1 MKELFGFVL
10 VEMHRK
16 FLSKLYVLDFH
27 LRCVVQGCTKLVIK
41 FGLPLTGVL
50 FFAVGTQNKTFA
62 QNNAYGN
69 TNGAY
74 SNFYHGQYNK
84 IYGNES
90 VVVGIENIGGWSN
103 AIQNLPNDLDKLSES
118 QYQSFKLTKSNLG
131 KYYDL
136 SKKYTGMISVGIYNI
151 ALGDKSIALGH
162 GNVVLDRASLA
173 VGKSNFSSARAS
185 QAFGDYNTSRA
196 FKASAFGYKNI
207 INPKGRFSQAF
218 GSYNQVENAQAYA
231 FGGNNII
238 KSILSTSFGYGNN
251 INDESLFSSTVG
263 FQNQV
268 TGKGSNIFGLENIV
282 KGNFNLALGAGNK
295 IRGENIIVIGTSPVT
310 HTEDFALISNKQ
322 EPKKIDLRAE
332 SFNRVRGSN
341 SIVVGNNNIISANNS
356 VFLGNKIIANGANNS
371 IVLGNLSEASQ
382 WGQMLTEKIEFG
394 DFQEGLNINFP
405 FLVRSKSEHGIFSIG
420 AKGRE
425 RQIKNVAA
433 GVVSK
438 NSSDAINGSQLYGAI
453 KAIGEVPFIF
463 VGDAGFPIYK
473 RLGGALIISGGA
485 RQEQLTEGNIGVVT
499 TKSGLELKLSK
510 DLFNLRRL
518 KFERG
523 IEINSSTNI
532 ISGVEDPKHNKD
544 VVNLRYLKQRL
555 AYYPQSLELMGND
568 GGLNFL
574 PVGKRLIIAG
584 LKKNKNSYEF
594 DEGKNVFTSINT
606 TKEGFKYTIALKNSP
621 EFESLTLM
629 GSYDKNSGGNLSIN
643 DLYGNEKISAF
654 VDVDNNGIITVT
666 GNDEEQYTDVLH
678 DGFEIND
685 VFGSSKIG
693 TKVAGTGGVN
703 SKDNKKRRLTHTFE
717 VGYETKTEEI
727 ATLNDGFIFK
737 GNDGKSPTK
746 LNSKVLIAGA
756 DANNNWSDFDEGHN
770 IMTKVETKSS
780 GETVIR
786 IALRKD
792 LKLKN
797 GVFGGSGADGE
808 LKLKDKDG
816 KDGLTLNSDKILFN
830 NIEKLDENGRPQKNG
845 SAGISMTQNGKP
857 NLVEKG
863 PATRIQITDGKGNP
877 TAEVATMKDGLKFGS
892 NSGDEASNLLNSKV
906 NIIGQKSNN
915 DWTKFDQGKNIM
927 TNIEQKNGDTDITI
941 ALKRDVELDS
951 ATFGHGPAQTEGENT
966 SQEGKDGRINLVN
979 KDGKTTIQINAGN
992 TKNQNGPAISINKP
1006 NSEEGIKLTSEG
1018 VEITKGP
1025 RDRASSKTTKTVVS
1039 IAPEGTARIEQDQSQ
1054 TRPRL
1059 TIRSGYG
1066 ESAITE
1072 EIATMNDGLRFKGDG
1087 EDLINKSLSSTL
1099 SIVGGQT
1106 DETKLTSTNEDKNIG
1121 VIVKDVANSGSRAPK
1136 DKVMQVRLAKKLKG
1150 LQSAEFKPVDDK
1162 GNPTGQTITVDSDGV
1177 SVAKEGKKSQ
1187 FNEEG
1192 LKVGEDGPS
1201 VTDKGISAGG
1211 LSIANVGNP
1220 MKPHHASTKG
1230 YVDTEVK
1237 HLKNKINER
1246 YKDALGASAMAMATA
1261 LLPPP
1266 NTPGKGAFSVAGAV
1280 VAGQPAFAMGV
1291 STVSENNRLILRG
1304 AVSSDVRGQIGGGV
1318 GASYQW

>member
-1 MKELFGFVL
+1 MKKVFGFVL
-10 VEMHRK
+10 AEKYIK
-16 FLSKLYVLDFH
+16 FLPKFKVLDTS
-27 LRCVVQGCTKLVIK
+27 LKSVILSYIN
-41 FGLPLTGVL
+41 FIFIVGVL
-50 FFAVGTQNKTFA
+50 FFAVGTQNNILA
-62 QNNAYGN
+62 QNNTYGN
-69 TNGAY
+69 VNKAY
-74 SNFYHGQYNK
+74 SNFYHGLYNK

-90 VVVGIENIGGWSN
+90 VVLGIENIGGWSN
-103 AIQNLPNDLDKLSES
+103 LISNLPRDLDELSES
-118 QYQSFKLTKSNLG
+118 QYRSFKLTKNNLG
-131 KYYDL
+131 KYYEL
-136 SKKYTGMISVGIYNI
+136 TKKYTGMVSVGIYNI

-162 GNVVLDRASLA
+162 GNVTLDRASLA
-173 VGKSNFSSARAS
+173 VGKSNFSTAWAS
-185 QAFGDYNTSRA
+185 QAFGDFNSSRA

-207 INPKGRFSQAF
+207 INTVGRFSQAF

-238 KSILSTSFGYGNN
+238 KSMLSTSFGYGNN
-251 INDESLFSSTVG
+251 INDESLFSSTIG
-263 FQNQV
+263 FQNKT
-268 TGKGSNIFGLENIV
+268 TGIGSNIFGLENIA
-282 KGNFNLALGAGNK
+282 KGKFNLVLGTGNK
-295 IRGENIIVIGTSPVT
+295 IKGENTIVIGTSPVT
-310 HTEDFALISNKQ
+310 YTEDFSKIGTKQ
-322 EPKKIDLRAE
+322 EPRKIHLRAE
-332 SFNRVRGSN
+332 SFNRVNGNN
-341 SIVVGNNNIISANNS
+341 SIVVGNNNIIRANNS
-356 VFLGNKIIANGANNS
+356 VILGNKIIVNNANNS
-371 IVLGNLSEASQ
+371 IVLGNLSEASK
-382 WGQMLTEKIEFG
+382 WGELSKDKIEFG
-394 DFQEGLNINFP
+394 DLEEGLNINFP
-405 FLVRSKSEHGIFSIG
+405 FIVRSKSDHGIFSIG

-433 GVVSK
+433 GVVSEI
-438 NSSDAINGSQLYGAI
+438 SSDAINGSQLYGTI
-453 KAIGEVPFIF
+453 KAIGEVPIIF
-463 VGDAGFPIYK
+463 AGDAGFPIYK

-485 RQEQLTEGNIGVVT
+485 RREQLTEGNIGVVA
-499 TKSGLELKLSK
+499 TKYGLELKLSK

-518 KFERG
+518 KFEGG
-523 IEINSSTNI
+523 IEIDSSTNI
-532 ISGVEDPKHNKD
+532 ISGLEDPKHNKD
-544 VVNLRYLKQRL
+544 AVNLRYLKQRL

-584 LKKNKNSYEF
+584 LKRNKNSYEF

-606 TKEGFKYTIALKNSP
+606 TQEGFKYTIAVKKSP
-621 EFESLTLM
+621 EFESLTLT
-629 GSYDKNSGGNLSIN
+629 GSQDKSSGGNLSIY
-643 DLYGNEKISAF
+643 DLSGNEKISAF
-654 VDVDNNGIITVT
+654 VDVNNNGIITVT
-666 GNDEEQYTDVLH
+666 GNNEETYTDVMH
-678 DGFEIND
+678 DGIEITD
-685 VFGSSKIG
+685 ADGSSKIG

-703 SKDNKKRRLTHTFE
+703 SISIKKRRLVHKVE
-717 VGYETKTEEI
+717 DKETEEI

-737 GNDGKSPTK
+737 GNDGESPTK

-756 DANNNWSDFDEGHN
+756 DENNNWSDFDEGHN
-770 IMTKVETKSS
+770 IMTKVETKLS

-786 IALRKD
+786 VALRKN

-816 KDGLTLNSDKILFN
+816 KDGLTLNSDIILFN
-830 NIEKLDENGRPQKNG
+830 NIEKLDENGQPQKNG
-845 SAGISMTQNGKP
+845 SAGITMTQNGKP

-863 PATRIQITDGKGNP
+863 PATRIQITDGKGTP

-906 NIIGQKSNN
+906 NIIGQKSNT

-1018 VEITKGP
+1018 IEITKGP
-1025 RDRASSKTTKTVVS
+1025 SDRTSSKSTKTVFS

-1059 TIRSGYG
+1059 TLRSGEG

-1087 EDLINKSLSSTL
+1087 EELVNKSLSSTL
-1099 SIVGGQT
+1099 SIVGGEI
-1106 DETKLTSTNEDKNIG
+1106 DETKLTSVDTDKNIG

-1150 LQSAEFKPVDDK
+1150 LQSAEFKPVDHK

-1192 LKVGEDGPS
+1192 LKIGEDGPS

-1246 YKDALGASAMAMATA
+1246 YKDALGASAMAMASSG
-1261 LLPPP
+1261 LMPPS
-1266 NTPGKGAFSVAGAV
+1266 PGKSAFAVASAV
-1280 VAGQPAFAMGV
+1280 VAGQPAFAMGL
-1291 STVSENNRLILRG
+1291 TTMTENGKLMFKG
-1304 AVSSDVRGQIGGGV
+1304 AVASDARGQVGGLV
-1318 GASYQW
+1318 GAAYQW

>member
-1 MKELFGFVL
+1 MFKMHGNLNYKKSGSWLSITELLTIGFMKQRFNIKNFLLFA
-10 VEMHRK
+10 
-16 FLSKLYVLDFH
+16 
-27 LRCVVQGCTKLVIK
+27 
-41 FGLPLTGVL
+41 GVL
-50 FFAVGTQNKTFA
+50 TIFLINKNLFA
-62 QNNAYGN
+62 QSTDGN
-69 TNGAY
+69 TNLA
-74 SNFYHGQYNK
+74 SDNFLHGKGNK
-84 IYGNES
+84 VYGNSS
-90 VVVGIENIGGWSN
+90 VVIGKQNFGGWSY
-103 AIQNLPNDLDKLSES
+103 AINELPADLDPLTTS
-118 QYQSFKLTKSNLG
+118 QLG
-131 KYYDL
+131 SIKFTRNTLLDYFDL
-136 SKKYTGMISVGIYNI
+136 KRYTGMIAVGIYNI
-151 ALGDKSIALGH
+151 SLGDKSIALGH
-162 GNVVLDRASLA
+162 GNVALDRASIA
-173 VGKSNFSSARAS
+173 IGKSNLVSAWAS
-185 QAFGDYNTSRA
+185 QAFGDFNTSRA
-196 FKASAFGYKNI
+196 FKGTAFGYKNFI
-207 INPKGRFSQAF
+207 DRKGKFSQAF
-218 GSYNQVENAQAYA
+218 GGYNQVDEPQSFA
-231 FGGNNII
+231 FGGFNHIR
-238 KSILSTSFGYGNN
+238 SMLSTTFGFGNDIKN
-251 INDESLFSSTVG
+251 NSSLSSTLG
-263 FQNQV
+263 FQNV
-268 TGKGSNIFGLENIV
+268 ISGIGSNIFGLKNIV
-282 KGNFNLALGAGNK
+282 NGDYNLALGTGNK
-295 IRGENIIVIGTSPVT
+295 ITGQNTIVIGTSSVELPNVDFGQNALVPSKIKLI
-310 HTEDFALISNKQ
+310 TEGI
-322 EPKKIDLRAE
+322 
-332 SFNRVRGSN
+332 NRIHGN
-341 SIVVGNNNIISANNS
+341 NNIVLGNNNIIKADDS
-356 VFLGNKIIANGANNS
+356 VILGNKIIAFDEHNSLNNS
-371 IVLGNLSEASQ
+371 IVLGNFSKSSNWNNFDSGSQ
-382 WGQMLTEKIEFG
+382 IAFG
-394 DFQEGLNINFP
+394 DFSEGLNIRKQYI
-405 FLVRSKSEHGIFSIG
+405 VRSNAIHGVVSIG
-420 AKGRE
+420 AEGRE
-425 RQIKNVAA
+425 RQLKNVAA
-433 GVVSK
+433 GVISES
-438 NSSDAINGSQLYGAI
+438 SSDAINGSQIYAI
-453 KAIGEVPFIF
+453 IQAIGDVPINFR
-463 VGDAGFPIYK
+463 GDYESSPFK
-473 RLGGALIISGGA
+473 KKLGGELKISGGA
-485 RQEQLTEGNIGVVT
+485 SSRELLTEGNLGVYVT
-499 TKSGLELKLSK
+499 DSGLGVGLSK
-510 DLFNLRRL
+510 DLINIRKIIFSG
-518 KFERG
+518 G
-523 IEINSSTNI
+523 ITIDSNTNI
-532 ISGVEDPKHNKD
+532 VSGVANPTNAND
-544 VVNLRYLKQRL
+544 VVNLKFLRSSLSSLTNFYQFKSNNGNTSRL
-555 AYYPQSLELMGND
+555 NLGRSISILGADENLNPKDFDSGRNIFTQIENNLD
-568 GGLNFL
+568 G
-574 PVGKRLIIAG
+574 I
-584 LKKNKNSYEF
+584 
-594 DEGKNVFTSINT
+594 
-606 TKEGFKYTIALKNSP
+606 KYTIAVKKSP
-621 EFESLTLM
+621 EFESLTLT
-629 GSYDKNSGGNLSIN
+629 GSQDKSSGGNLSIY
-643 DLYGNEKISAF
+643 DLSDNEKISAF
-654 VDVDNNGIITVT
+654 VDVNNNGIITVT
-666 GNDEEQYTDVLH
+666 GNNEETYTDVMH
-678 DGFEIND
+678 DGIEITD
-685 VFGSSKIG
+685 ADGSSKIG

-703 SKDNKKRRLTHTFE
+703 SISIKKRRLVHKVE
-717 VGYETKTEEI
+717 DKETEEI

-737 GNDGKSPTK
+737 GNGGESPTK

-770 IMTKVETKSS
+770 IMTKVETVN

-786 IALRKD
+786 VALRKD

-830 NIEKLDENGRPQKNG
+830 NIEKLDENGQPQKNG
-845 SAGISMTQNGKP
+845 SAGITMTQNGKP

-863 PATRIQITDGKGNP
+863 PATRIQITDGKGTP

-951 ATFGHGPAQTEGENT
+951 ATFGHGPAQTEENT
-966 SQEGKDGRINLVN
+966 SQEGKDGRIKLVN
-979 KDGKTTIQINAGN
+979 KNGKTTIQIDAG
-992 TKNQNGPAISINKP
+992 TSEDQNGPAISINKP

-1072 EIATMNDGLRFKGDG
+1072 DIATMNDGLRFKGDG
-1087 EDLINKSLSSTL
+1087 EDLINKPLSSTL
-1099 SIVGGQT
+1099 SIIGGET
-1106 DETKLTSTNEDKNIG
+1106 DEAKLTSTNEDKNIG

-1291 STVSENNRLILRG
+1291 STVSENNRLTLRG